1 MRFYNIDI
9 NKQYSLKKI
18 SNWVQKEK
26 ETCQEYTYILTDEFT
41 EWFNKL
47 FALTKYHNCEF
58 YHYEKEEIYKNAI
71 VLYDV
76 LCDYISFKEKN
87 DEKKTDL
94 SYSINSNIKVND
106 GIYNMVISNPEQY
119 SPNSVIVGKIYIQ
132 ALNDDAE
139 YELTL
144 NDLQNFVIEQIN
156 IRQNTSLMIINE
168 AVKHL
173 EENGF
178 NSEDILN
185 ALQISYATVANK
197 QIEEQN
203 ERRR

>member
-9 NKQYSLKKI
+9 NKQYSLKKL

>member
-9 NKQYSLKKI
+9 NKQYSLKKL

-47 FALTKYHNCEF
+47 FYLTKYHNCEF

>member
-9 NKQYSLKKI
+9 NKQYSLKKL

-106 GIYNMVISNPEQY
+106 EIYNMVISNPEQY

-173 EENGF
+173 EKNGF

>member
-76 LCDYISFKEKN
+76 LCDYICFKEKN

-106 GIYNMVISNPEQY
+106 RIYNMVISNPEQY